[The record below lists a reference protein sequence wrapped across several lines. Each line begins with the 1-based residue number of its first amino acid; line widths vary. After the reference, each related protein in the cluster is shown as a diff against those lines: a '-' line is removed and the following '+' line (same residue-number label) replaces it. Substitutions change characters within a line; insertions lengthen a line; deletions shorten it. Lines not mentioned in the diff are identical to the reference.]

1 MTDKPTSIDADG
13 VFAPFSAERAP
24 WQEEFNH
31 GRYGSRWQQ
40 LGDFGGGSHL
50 GVLREELLPGWQ
62 SNLLHYHLLEEEHV
76 FILEGM
82 LTLRLG
88 DKSYVMKPGDHV
100 CFPAGQAVGHCLV
113 NHTDKPCRYL
123 LIGERNPHDVCVYPE
138 TGRVGVKLM
147 GEGYRR
153 AARMAYW
160 EDAP

>member
-1 MTDKPTSIDADG
+1 
-13 VFAPFSAERAP
+13 
-24 WQEEFNH
+24 
-31 GRYGSRWQQ
+31 
-40 LGDFGGGSHL
+40 
-50 GVLREELLPGWQ
+50 
-62 SNLLHYHLLEEEHV
+62 
-76 FILEGM
+76 M

-153 AARMAYW
+153 AARMAER
-160 EDAP
+160 EDAPSPAPAGAPPEPRPV